1 MADSEQP
8 GAAPAASSQSLGQL
22 LREARVAKELTIDQ
36 LATGLRIDA
45 RQISAL
51 EEDRFE
57 QIGVP
62 VFVKGYIRQCAQRL
76 GLDPHALIEIYGR
89 QTRLSEVEVRPS
101 KPIRLRDERQLT
113 VWVVGLLVLL
123 LIAVGVAA
131 WWLNGAN
138 FEIGTTPAAAPAA
151 RTEPAPP
158 PAPAAIAEPVAEPPA
173 QPEEVTSEPAPE
185 NAVPAQPGDIG
196 AAVVPAAAG
205 NAATLALAAVSRSG
219 VRPVAL
225 DVTFDGESWAEIID
239 ARGQRLFFELA
250 SQGKHVVLNGEPPIA
265 VTFGNGSVVRLLV
278 DGERYSIPTQGG
290 QGKLVR
296 FSIASDKE

>member
-1 MADSEQP
+1 MC
-8 GAAPAASSQSLGQL
+8 SSDL
-22 LREARVAKELTIDQ
+22 
-36 LATGLRIDA
+36 
-45 RQISAL
+45 
-51 EEDRFE
+51 
-57 QIGVP
+57 
-62 VFVKGYIRQCAQRL
+62 
-76 GLDPHALIEIYGR
+76 
-89 QTRLSEVEVRPS
+89 
-101 KPIRLRDERQLT
+101 
-113 VWVVGLLVLL
+113 
-123 LIAVGVAA
+123 
-131 WWLNGAN
+131 
-138 FEIGTTPAAAPAA
+138 
-151 RTEPAPP
+151 
-158 PAPAAIAEPVAEPPA
+158 
-173 QPEEVTSEPAPE
+173 PAPE